1 MAERWQGMGLAG
13 NLGQCRRK
21 DRIVGAGRVGYGWVW
36 AKGEGLKAMGY
47 GLWAMG
53 YGLWASANG

>member
-36 AKGEGLKAMGY
+36 AKGYGLWGMGY
-47 GLWAMG
+47 GQRAKG
-53 YGLWASANG
+53 